1 MRPPWPRTVKSL
13 EDAIEILE
21 KEFEGIE
28 AKKAEVSDLLCDKID
43 EKQKEKLLTYM
54 WQYTYIQ
61 HA

>member
-61 HA
+61 HS

>member
-1 MRPPWPRTVKSL
+1 MKSL

-61 HA
+61 HS